1 MADSIT
7 VSATDLTGGTIAA
20 DSIAVTPIG
29 ATTLQTAPMEPS
41 GGDERT
47 FSQDEVNR
55 IVADRLKRAKSTP
68 PADYDELKAKAARLD
83 ELEAANKSDLEKAND
98 AATKAKAQ
106 ADEWKAKFDAL
117 QAEQERM
124 ATITQMAAQYK
135 VDAGTLSRM
144 SGDVEENA
152 KYLADLEAKRPKY
165 PGITDNGGNSSSPQT
180 LEEALKGAKTFQEQ
194 IWVRAEWNKQH
205 NK

>member
-1 MADSIT
+1 MADEN
-7 VSATDLTGGTIAA
+7 
-20 DSIAVTPIG
+20 TPI
-29 ATTLQTAPMEPS
+29 AEESTESTTQQTASAEQS
-41 GGDERT
+41 GSDERT
-47 FSQDEVNR
+47 FSQEEVNK
-55 IVADRLKRAKSTP
+55 IVAERLKRAKATP
-68 PADYDELKAKAARLD
+68 PADYDELREKAARLD
-83 ELEAANKSDLEKAND
+83 ELEAANKSDLERAND
-98 AATKAKAQ
+98 AATKAKAA
-106 ADEWKAKFDAL
+106 ADEWKAKFEAL

-124 ATITQMAAQYK
+124 TSVQELASKYK

>member
-1 MADSIT
+1 MADST
-7 VSATDLTGGTIAA
+7 T
-20 DSIAVTPIG
+20 TPI
-29 ATTLQTAPMEPS
+29 AEESTESTTQQTASAEQS
-41 GGDERT
+41 GSDERT
-47 FSQDEVNR
+47 FSQEEVNK
-55 IVADRLKRAKSTP
+55 IVADRLKRAKATP

-83 ELEAANKSDLEKAND
+83 ELEAANKSDLERAND
-98 AATKAKAQ
+98 AATKAKAA
-106 ADEWKAKFDAL
+106 ADEWKAKFEAL

-124 ATITQMAAQYK
+124 TSVQAMAAQYK

-165 PGITDNGGNSSSPQT
+165 PGITDNGGSSSSPQT